1 MSTLFIHNANILSF
15 HEGFTNGSANCIA
28 VDGNTITAVGRY
40 EDLKSLIQP
49 HTTVI
54 DAMGKTLL
62 PGFNDSHIH
71 IWKVGNLKTFM
82 LDVRGVKSIDEMLQ
96 LISDYSNSNPQL
108 QWITA
113 RGFNEAAWAE
123 GMLPTK
129 FDLDKIA
136 INKPIYVIR
145 TCAHIAVCNS
155 KALEICGITKTTTV
169 PEGGV
174 MHLGEDEKPNGIFA
188 ETALGLIANNIPA
201 YSKADLKIMVK
212 AVREELYSYG
222 ITAATDPAVDPMLL
236 EAYHEMN
243 AAGELGFRLN
253 ALPIILPDGANKPY
267 PIPDKFESNF
277 FNINTVKFF
286 ADGGLSGKTSALKR
300 HYKNTNEQGVLRL
313 DKSQYT
319 LLSKAA
325 MQKGLGIATHA
336 IGDAA
341 IEMVLEVYQQLRN
354 QYLSLPLRIEHLGL
368 PEKQHLLAM
377 KQSDIACS
385 MQTIFLDELG
395 KNFIKYLDQDYLKQC
410 YPVKSVLEQG
420 ILMALSSDAPVVK
433 NFNPFR
439 GLSAAVTRKNN
450 EGQSIAPDE
459 AISVADALKA
469 YTESAAKISGL
480 TNQGSLQKGKLA
492 DMILLDK
499 NPLTT
504 AESDLSKIKVLQTF
518 VEGKEMWKLKENQ

>member
-15 HEGFTNGSANCIA
+15 HKGVTNETANCIA

-40 EDLKSLIQP
+40 EELKTLVQP

-82 LDVRGVKSIDEMLQ
+82 LDVRGVKSMDEMLQ
-96 LISDYSNSNPQL
+96 LISDYSNKNPHL

-113 RGFNEAAWAE
+113 RGFNEAAWSE
-123 GMLPTK
+123 GKLPTK
-129 FDLDKIA
+129 NDLDKVTTD
-136 INKPIYVIR
+136 KPIYLIR

-155 KALEICGITKTTTV
+155 KTLELCSITKATIV

-174 MHLGEDEKPNGIFA
+174 MQLGEDGNPNGIFA

-212 AVREELYSYG
+212 AVAEELYSYG
-222 ITAATDPAVDPMLL
+222 ITAATDPAVDPLLL

-243 AAGELGFRLN
+243 TANELGFRLN
-253 ALPIILPDGANKPY
+253 ALPIILPDGTNKPY
-267 PIPDKFESNF
+267 PIPDKFDSDF

-300 HYKNTNEQGVLRL
+300 HYKNSDEQGVLRL
-313 DKSQYT
+313 NKDQYT
-319 LLSKAA
+319 LLSNAA
-325 MQKGLGIATHA
+325 MEKGLGIATHA

-341 IEMVLEVYQQLRN
+341 IEMVIGVYQQSRN
-354 QYLSLPLRIEHLGL
+354 QYSSLPLRIEHLGL
-368 PEKQHLLAM
+368 PEKQHLQAM

-395 KNFIKYLDQDYLKQC
+395 KNFIKYLDEDYLKQC
-410 YPVKSVLEQG
+410 YPVKSVLQNG

-433 NFNPFR
+433 NFNPFK
-439 GLSAAVTRKNN
+439 GLSAGVTRKNN
-450 EGQSIAPDE
+450 EGQTIAPEE

-469 YTESAAKISGL
+469 YTYSAAKISGL
-480 TNQGSLQKGKLA
+480 QNQGSLQKGNLA
-492 DMILLDK
+492 DMILLDQD
-499 NPLTT
+499 PLTT
-504 AESDLSKIKVLQTF
+504 AENDLSKIKVLQTF
-518 VEGKEMWKLKENQ
+518 VDGKEVWKLKNGQ